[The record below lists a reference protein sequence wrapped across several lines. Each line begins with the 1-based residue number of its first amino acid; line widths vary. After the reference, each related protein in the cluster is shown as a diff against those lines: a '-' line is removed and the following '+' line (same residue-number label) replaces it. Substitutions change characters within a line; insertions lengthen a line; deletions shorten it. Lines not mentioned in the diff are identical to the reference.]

1 MDNLK
6 NKNKVNLLEFN
17 KYTMTKK
24 ELNKEL
30 IDILD
35 NVMSMW
41 AKQLLRPWETCPEDY
56 KVRVEAIIK
65 QLILIDVSDND
76 KCSICK
82 INEAQSKHTCP
93 YAEDINDD
101 SDSLCNCCSNCK
113 HECCMDI

>member
-1 MDNLK
+1 
-6 NKNKVNLLEFN
+6 
-17 KYTMTKK
+17 MTKE
-24 ELNKEL
+24 ELNKEI

-35 NVMSMW
+35 NVMY
-41 AKQLLRPWETCPEDY
+41 WETCPEDY

-76 KCSICK
+76 KCSMCE

-101 SDSLCNCCSNCK
+101 SDSLCNCCSNCE

>member
-1 MDNLK
+1 
-6 NKNKVNLLEFN
+6 
-17 KYTMTKK
+17 MTKE
-24 ELNKEL
+24 ELNKEI

-35 NVMSMW
+35 NVMY
-41 AKQLLRPWETCPEDY
+41 WETCPENY
-56 KVRVEAIIK
+56 KARIEAIIK
-65 QLILIDVSDND
+65 QLTLIDVSDND

-113 HECCMDI
+113 HECCMDIQLITLSV